1 MEINLIREQS
11 ITVRTR
17 LPSTSAQATFRGNA
31 SLLRAGGGGADP
43 VWAGQTRCG
52 RDGKVWCGR
61 GWGGA
66 NQGGLGGRTGRGEV
80 GGAGLHPCFPPSER
94 LLCAALPPRFLVLR
108 LGYYVSGPLP
118 DQGGGPGS
126 GRHLLLHQKQ
136 AVSCHQCGSPPSRTG
151 AGWCPQDLFSPP

>member
-66 NQGGLGGRTGRGEV
+66 NQGGRGGANQGGLGGRTGRG
-80 GGAGLHPCFPPSER
+80 
-94 LLCAALPPRFLVLR
+94 
-108 LGYYVSGPLP
+108 
-118 DQGGGPGS
+118 
-126 GRHLLLHQKQ
+126 
-136 AVSCHQCGSPPSRTG
+136 
-151 AGWCPQDLFSPP
+151 